1 MAPRRPVLPALGV
14 GMALV
19 ALVALAAS
27 RAADAPGEA
36 TGSRAV
42 AFTID
47 DLPAS
52 RSGSLADMRRVN
64 AGLLRAFKAE
74 GIPAIGFVN
83 EVKLAI
89 TGEEAAREQLL
100 SDWLDAGHELGNHG
114 YRHIR
119 FYDASL
125 EAMEADVLDGERVTR
140 RLLAARGRTPRW
152 FRHPTLSTGR
162 DSASRAAF
170 ESFLAAHGYAVA
182 PVTMD
187 SDEWIYAA
195 AYDRARARGDHA
207 LRDRIG
213 RDYLRYMDEVTGFHE
228 RLARKLFGRDIAHTL
243 LLHANALNAEYVD
256 DLAAT
261 FRRRGYRFVSLEEA
275 MTDDAYRSPDTY
287 VGPKGLSWLQR
298 WQLSRGESI
307 EQQPTAPDWV
317 QAAMR

>member
-1 MAPRRPVLPALGV
+1 MRASRRPVLHALGV
-14 GMALV
+14 AL
-19 ALVALAAS
+19 ALVALAAA
-27 RAADAPGEA
+27 RAADAPRDA
-36 TGSRAV
+36 AGSRAV

-47 DLPAS
+47 DLPAT

-64 AGLLRAFKAE
+64 ADLLRAFKAA
-74 GIPAIGFVN
+74 GIVAIGFVN
-83 EVKLAI
+83 EVKLHV

-100 SDWLDAGHELGNHG
+100 GDWLDAGHELGNHG
-114 YRHIR
+114 YQHLR

-140 RLLAARGRTPRW
+140 RLLAARGGTPRW
-152 FRHPTLSTGR
+152 YRHPTLSTGR
-162 DSASRAAF
+162 DSAGRAAF

-187 SDEWIYAA
+187 SDEWIYAG

-213 RDYLRYMDEVTGFHE
+213 RDYVRYMEEVTRFDE

-256 DLAAT
+256 DLAAM
-261 FRRRGYRFVSLEEA
+261 FRRRGYRFVTLEEA
-275 MTDDAYRSPDTY
+275 MADDAYRSPDTY

-298 WQLSRGESI
+298 WQLSRGEPI
-307 EQQPTAPDWV
+307 EQQPLVPDWV
-317 QAAMR
+317 QAATR

>member
-1 MAPRRPVLPALGV
+1 MASRPLVPHALGV
-14 GMALV
+14 AL
-19 ALVALAAS
+19 ALVALAAAVT
-27 RAADAPGEA
+27 RGAPREAA
-36 TGSRAV
+36 GSRAV

-52 RSGSLADMRRVN
+52 RSGSLDDMRRIN
-64 AGLLRAFKAE
+64 AGLLHAFKAA

-83 EVKLAI
+83 EVKLHV
-89 TGEEAAREQLL
+89 TGEEAARERLL
-100 SDWLDAGHELGNHG
+100 SDWLDAGLGLGNHG
-114 YRHIR
+114 YQHIR
-119 FYDASL
+119 FQDASL
-125 EAMEADVLDGERVTR
+125 AAMERDVLDGESVTR
-140 RLLAARGRTPRW
+140 RLLAARGKTPRW
-152 FRHPTLSTGR
+152 YRHPTLSTGP

-187 SDEWIYAA
+187 SDEWIHAA
-195 AYDRARARGDHA
+195 AYDRARARGNRA
-207 LRDRIG
+207 LRDSIG
-213 RDYLRYMDEVTGFHE
+213 RDYLRYMEEVVQFHE
-228 RLARKLFGRDIAHTL
+228 RLSRKLFGRDIAHTL